1 MAAGAALVATVEQK
15 EDEGGDDADHDGDE
29 ERGHEVPDISLWVQ
43 LRDGEAGVSPGVV
56 TEHAGVRS
64 GGDIVPGVTHHSWG
78 VAT

>member
-1 MAAGAALVATVEQK
+1 MAAGAAFVATVEHE
-15 EDEGGDDADHDGDE
+15 EDEGGDDADHDGDQ

-43 LRDGEAGVSPGVV
+43 LRDGEAGVGPGVV

-64 GGDIVPGVTHHSWG
+64 GGDIVPSVTHHSWG